1 MKSNKLIFFF
11 VCLFFIL
18 STSCKTNDNEDFI
31 ADWKVKNE
39 TYFANMKDN
48 VGYVLYTIPISR
60 GGGSYYYK
68 IISAG
73 DTNSLSPTFNDF
85 VKVNYRGKLI
95 DGRVFDQSYIGDT
108 FPNDSTGTELTI
120 EVNKLIKGW
129 TENLMQMKPGEKR
142 RIVLPQ
148 ELGYGGTYVS
158 NLLLPYSTTIFD
170 IQLIAF
176 YDRD

>member
-1 MKSNKLIFFF
+1 MKSNKLIFLSAY
-11 VCLFFIL
+11 VFFIL
-18 STSCKTNDNEDFI
+18 STSCKTNNDDVF

-39 TYFANMKDN
+39 TYFANMKDS
-48 VGYVLYTIPISR
+48 VGYVLYNVPISS
-60 GGGSYYYK
+60 GGGSFYYK
-68 IISAG
+68 ITTPG
-73 DTNSLSPTFNDF
+73 DTNSLSPTFNDI

-95 DGRVFDQSYIGDT
+95 DGRVFDQSYIGNT

-148 ELGYGGTYVS
+148 ELGYGGAYMS
-158 NLLLPYSTTIFD
+158 NLLLPYSTTIWD